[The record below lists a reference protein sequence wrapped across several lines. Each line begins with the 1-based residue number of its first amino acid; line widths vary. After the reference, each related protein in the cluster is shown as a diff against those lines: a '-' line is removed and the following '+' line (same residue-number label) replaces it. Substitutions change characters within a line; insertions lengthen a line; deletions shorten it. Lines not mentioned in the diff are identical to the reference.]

1 MGWAFLEI
9 LGCRFLRMEW
19 VGLLGDIYMS
29 MWHMSCSRAIAREE
43 WNWPSSSELIIGG
56 SSLLVHVSRM
66 LALA

>member
-1 MGWAFLEI
+1 M
-9 LGCRFLRMEW
+9 
-19 VGLLGDIYMS
+19 GLLGDIYMS